1 MRRIQLVEV
10 AQDVTVVSLS
20 EKEIPLSEGEAK
32 DVGVMHN
39 QNGDIILVRKN
50 ELNPQQMDSDD
61 YKKKL
66 PVVSTDSSNPQEVD
80 TIQID

>member
-1 MRRIQLVEV
+1 M
-10 AQDVTVVSLS
+10 VSQS
-20 EKEIPLSEGEAK
+20 EKEILLSEDEAK

-66 PVVSTDSSNPQEVD
+66 PVVSIDSSNPQEVD